1 MKNIFILILSLS
13 LAACSGSAVTPTV
26 DELNPAVE
34 FLVEVQRAE
43 ATGESIKATQ
53 MWIGGQLTATQQVKD
68 AHATESFAAVTQ
80 MAFAAETTAT
90 HEAFSAHQASTEQA
104 VAVERVNTQ
113 QAWAVTVTAQVR
125 GTETAVPQTATANAI
140 NAAYTQ
146 QSYQS
151 TATMAQAYGVAQ
163 ATSANAGA
171 QSVVYALERER
182 ITNNTRAIVPWL
194 AFIVAI
200 ALVSV
205 LAIRASRVRV
215 VQKDAFGAWPGLVVD
230 GKAMDMDTSTSM
242 RQLPDGSIEFKQ
254 GSTSMTE
261 QTKKVQIVRALP
273 AQSGSKADLESIFP
287 LQREPRFG
295 LLGEGEYPPAEL
307 LNPEALKVIEADWK
321 DEKDG

>member
-1 MKNIFILILSLS
+1 MMKKIHILT
-13 LAACSGSAVTPTV
+13 LAFFLTACGAGAVTPASTPTV

-43 ATGESIKATQ
+43 ATAHSIEATQ

-68 AHATESFAAVTQ
+68 ARATENVAAVTQ
-80 MAFAAETTAT
+80 MAFAAQTTAT
-90 HEAFSAHQASTEQA
+90 HDAFSVAQA
-104 VAVERVNTQ
+104 NTQ
-113 QAWAVTVTAQVR
+113 QAWEVTVTAQVR

-146 QSYQS
+146 QSYLS

-242 RQLPDGSIEFKQ
+242 RQLLDGSIEFKQ
-254 GSTSMTE
+254 GSPAMTE
-261 QTKKVQIVRALP
+261 QAKKVQVVRALP
-273 AQSGSKADLESIFP
+273 AQGGANTDLENIFP
-287 LQREPRFG
+287 TQKEPRFG
-295 LLGEGEYPPAEL
+295 MLGEGEYPPVEL

-321 DEKDG
+321 ATDG